1 MRRSCD
7 CTERLCSACPDPWG
21 QRSRA
26 RRATDS
32 CPRVHGM
39 LETWSSCSRLAI
51 DPKGSSLRTAQDCAN
66 SIPHQRW
73 DRRPAW
79 YPDTVQP
86 SSAPESRE
94 TPSPETGLVL
104 LREVS
109 RVSSVMVRTQR
120 GGNATRTGKEVVNRE
135 DAATHAGRA
144 DGKRTSRGLLMDQPH
159 PSAGGT
165 EGDLPLHCDPSTPH
179 TCMIYFKCTCIT
191 HFKVNLFRIDFEM
204 KLTFSRARD
213 PTWTFKIIKGSNPT
227 ISTVYIIMCPS
238 QTQG

>member
-66 SIPHQRW
+66 SIPHQWW
-73 DRRPAW
+73 DQRPAW

-135 DAATHAGRA
+135 DAATHSG
-144 DGKRTSRGLLMDQPH
+144 QPH
-159 PSAGGT
+159 PAAGGT
-165 EGDLPLHCDPSTPH
+165 EGDLYLHCDPSTPH
-179 TCMIYFKCTCIT
+179 TCIIYFKCTCIT
-191 HFKVNLFRIDFEM
+191 HFKVNLFRIDF
-204 KLTFSRARD
+204 
-213 PTWTFKIIKGSNPT
+213 
-227 ISTVYIIMCPS
+227 
-238 QTQG
+238 